1 MTYNTVYQ
9 SLTGNTSPTVGDALY
24 YDNNGSMVATG
35 WVILDL
41 YSNNDIRY
49 KKNQSGWSA
58 SQQKERG
65 IGWTGSGWTE
75 DPWSLSGD
83 KEPDLLSNDGT
94 FASASATCTD
104 ATTISTWT
112 TGGASY
118 AEGSFLSPFFT
129 SSSGGGTSTEG
140 VATVGDAVGSLVDY
154 PSFSEINAN
163 ITAES
168 PGGSNYSYTVLKDNV
183 QIAQMNTH
191 SNGTA
196 TSFDVDYST
205 VGRFGVWDFTV
216 MEVSTVTVRHL
227 ARLTIVDP
235 NARKNVFRNFW

>member
-1 MTYNTVYQ
+1 MATIATFAGGTYNPSYVSSGISNGILVETWNRFTIERDN
-9 SLTGNTSPTVGDALY
+9 SNTS
-24 YDNNGSMVATG
+24 GSIT
-35 WVILDL
+35 WR
-41 YSNNDIRY
+41 DI
-49 KKNQSGWSA
+49 SGS
-58 SQQKERG
+58 
-65 IGWTGSGWTE
+65 
-75 DPWSLSGD
+75 DPWKFNFTQSTSVPSIAHGNGHVED
-83 KEPDLLSNDGT
+83 ITSKDGWYIHFWT
-94 FASASATCTD
+94 STNSYLGY
-104 ATTISTWT
+104 TIISII
-112 TGGASY
+112 
-118 AEGSFLSPFFT
+118 T